1 LSQQDQMELH
11 FGATGVAPRSAVKRV
26 GTPQNLVRLTSESEF
41 LRFADVGEAVAATP
55 AKLEKIRL
63 LSDYMR
69 SLTTDQLPIAATYL
83 TGRAFAQSDPRVLQ
97 VGWAVIFRALQNATG
112 IGDAEFHRVA
122 GRHGDAGKTAFEVL
136 DGRTAPH

>member
-1 LSQQDQMELH
+1 
-11 FGATGVAPRSAVKRV
+11 
-26 GTPQNLVRLTSESEF
+26 
-41 LRFADVGEAVAATP
+41 GEAIGATP

-63 LSDYMR
+63 LSHYLR
-69 SLTTDQLPIAATYL
+69 GLTSEQLPIAATYF

-97 VGWAVIFRALQNATG
+97 VGWAVIFRALQNATR

-136 DGRTAPH
+136 EGRTAPHSFSILESAELFQNLQQARGPI